1 MIINIRVL
9 NILHQANFDCFHS
22 FRPRL
27 FEASLDKTAR
37 ETWITVTLDFIELLE
52 ILLNTADEMLWLMQ

>member
-9 NILHQANFDCFHS
+9 TMLHQANFDCFHS

-27 FEASLDKTAR
+27 FEASSDKTAR
-37 ETWITVTLDFIELLE
+37 ETWITVTLDLVELLE
-52 ILLNTADEMLWLMQ
+52 ILLNAADEMLWLMQ